1 MSEQTSFLERA
12 ATKSADKVHA
22 ANIFKAV
29 TSFEQA
35 HIQTK
40 QNQFHDWQDARE
52 RAAEIKDDVLN
63 RLPDL
68 LETFEKNISA
78 RGTKVLWAED
88 ADEARRHFMEIA
100 RKHKAR
106 KIVKA
111 KSMATEEIELNELL
125 ESEGLDV
132 IESDLGELIVQL
144 GREKPYHIIA
154 PAIHK
159 TKEEIA
165 QLFHEKLDA
174 PLTDSPEELTMVARA
189 HLRKIY
195 VTADIGV
202 SGANFLIADEGA
214 IEMTENEG
222 NGRLSM
228 SCPPVHVVICG
239 IEKVLPRM
247 TDLAFFLPLL
257 ATGATGQQISCYNSI
272 VRGPRQPG
280 ETDGPEHMYVIL
292 LDNGRTNLYANEAV
306 RRSLRCI
313 RCGAC
318 LNTCPVY
325 RTVGGHAYNTPYQG
339 PIGSVI
345 SPHLQGLKDWNHLSF
360 ASSLCASCS
369 DICPVN
375 IDLHHLLLE
384 NRKQAV
390 EQKSAGKAWS
400 VMMKIWA
407 YAMSDRLRLN
417 RLRVLGEFGEK
428 LTPLFIKREKR
439 RRIPKL
445 ANKTFQQWWRENEES

>member
-1 MSEQTSFLERA
+1 MSQQKTFLKQA
-12 ATKSADKVHA
+12 AIKAADKTHA
-22 ANIFKAV
+22 ANILKAV
-29 TSFEQA
+29 GSFERA
-35 HIQTK
+35 HVETK
-40 QNQFHDWQDARE
+40 QQQFQDWETARR
-52 RAAEIKDDVLN
+52 RAAAIKDDVLR

-78 RGTKVLWAED
+78 RGAKVLWAED
-88 ADEARRHFMEIA
+88 AEEAQRHFMEIA
-100 RKHKAR
+100 KRYDAR
-106 KIVKA
+106 KVVKA

-125 ESEGLDV
+125 ESAGLEV
-132 IESDLGELIVQL
+132 FESDLGELIVQVAN
-144 GREKPYHIIA
+144 EKPYHIIA

-159 TKEEIA
+159 TKEDIA
-165 QLFHEKLDA
+165 RLFHEKLDA
-174 PLTDSPEELTMVARA
+174 PLTDSPEELTMVARE
-189 HLRKIY
+189 HLRKVY

-214 IEMTENEG
+214 IVMTENEG

-239 IEKVLPRM
+239 LEKALPRM
-247 TDLAFFLPLL
+247 SDLAFFLPLL
-257 ATGATGQQISCYNSI
+257 ATAATGQQISTYNSI
-272 VRGPRQPG
+272 VRGPRRPG

-306 RRSLRCI
+306 RRALRCI

-345 SPHLQGLKDWNHLSF
+345 TPHLRGMKAWNHLAS

-384 NRKQAV
+384 NRRQA
-390 EQKSAGKAWS
+390 EESGAGGKLWPL
-400 VMMKIWA
+400 MMKIWA
-407 YAMSDRLRLN
+407 YAMSDRLRLD
-417 RLRVLGEFGEK
+417 RLRVLGELGEK
-428 LTPLFIKREKR
+428 LAPLFLKPEKR
-439 RRIPKL
+439 RRVPKL
-445 ANKTFQQWWRENEES
+445 AEKSFAQWWRENEES